1 MAQYIWI
8 FSAFSAFSEVPQNRL
23 IFRRDLSHL
32 KNNSRIILLIDI
44 TRDRMSVCTDY
55 GVDTKKR
62 ERVFTTCSRLENDEK
77 LLTSFSI

>member
-8 FSAFSAFSEVPQNRL
+8 FSAFSEVPQNRL

-55 GVDTKKR
+55 GVGTKVGYKKTGACLHDM
-62 ERVFTTCSRLENDEK
+62 FPFGK
-77 LLTSFSI
+77 